1 MNEKRSLDLTTKYL
15 GLKLKNPLIASAGP
29 LSHKLENIKRL
40 EDAGASA
47 VVFFS
52 LFEEQIVHEALELM
66 HHSTFGT
73 ESYAEA
79 LSFFPEPDTYNL
91 TPDEYLVHIS
101 EAKRNVHIPII
112 GSLNGFTK
120 GGWIKYAK
128 RIQEAGADALELNIY
143 SLPTD
148 MSKTAFEVEEEY
160 LDIFRAVKGSVT
172 IPVAVKL
179 SPYFSATANM
189 AKKLDDAGA
198 DGLVLFNRFYQPD
211 IDLEN
216 LEVVANVL
224 LSTPQAMRLPLRWV
238 AILYGHLKCSM
249 AATSGIHDAKD
260 VLKMLMVGADATM
273 LCSTLLKNGPQ
284 YIEKILKEM
293 KEWMQEH
300 DYESVK
306 QMQGSMSQKSC
317 ANPHAFERANYI
329 KVLDSYVYNQAKR
342 A

>member
-1 MNEKRSLDLTTKYL
+1 
-15 GLKLKNPLIASAGP
+15 
-29 LSHKLENIKRL
+29 
-40 EDAGASA
+40 
-47 VVFFS
+47 
-52 LFEEQIVHEALELM
+52 
-66 HHSTFGT
+66 
-73 ESYAEA
+73 
-79 LSFFPEPDTYNL
+79 
-91 TPDEYLVHIS
+91 VHIS

-317 ANPHAFERANYI
+317 ANPQAFERANYI

>member
-1 MNEKRSLDLTTKYL
+1 M

-29 LSHKLENIKRL
+29 LSHKLDGIKRL
-40 EDAGASA
+40 EQSGVAA

-52 LFEEQIVHEALELM
+52 LFEEQIVHEGMELH

-79 LSFFPEPDTYNL
+79 LSFFPEADAYKL

-101 EAKRNVHIPII
+101 EAKRNVGIPII
-112 GSLNGFTK
+112 GSLNGFTE

-143 SLPTD
+143 YLPTD
-148 MSKTAFEVEEEY
+148 SSLTALQVEDRY

-189 AKKLDDAGA
+189 AKKLDEAGA

-224 LSTPQAMRLPLRWV
+224 LSTPQALRLPLRWI
-238 AILYGHLKCSM
+238 AILYGHLKCSL
-249 AATSGIHDAKD
+249 AATSGIHEAKD
-260 VLKMLMVGADATM
+260 VLKMLMVGADVTM
-273 LCSTLLKNGPQ
+273 LCSTLLKNGPG
-284 YIEKILKEM
+284 YVEKILKEM
-293 KEWMQEH
+293 TAWMLEH
-300 DYESVK
+300 EYESVK

-317 ANPHAFERANYI
+317 PNPQAFERANYI
-329 KVLDSYVYNQAKR
+329 KVLDSYVYGQVKR
-342 A
+342 

>member
-1 MNEKRSLDLTTKYL
+1 MSANHPLDLTTKYM
-15 GLKLKNPLIASAGP
+15 GLKLKNPLIVSAGP
-29 LSHKLENIKRL
+29 LSHKLENIVRL
-40 EDAGASA
+40 EQAGASA

-52 LFEEQIVHEALELM
+52 LFEEQIVHEALELT
-66 HHSTFGT
+66 HHATFGT

-101 EAKRNVHIPII
+101 EAKRNVRIPII
-112 GSLNGFTK
+112 GSLNGYTK

-143 SLPTD
+143 YLPTD
-148 MSKTAFEVEEEY
+148 ASVTSLEVEEQY
-160 LDIFRAVKGSVT
+160 LDIFRTVKGSVT

-179 SPYFSATANM
+179 SPYFSAMANM
-189 AKKLDDAGA
+189 AKKLDQAGA
-198 DGLVLFNRFYQPD
+198 DALVLFNRFYQPD

-224 LSTPQAMRLPLRWV
+224 LSTPQALRLPLRWI
-238 AILYGHLKCSM
+238 AILYGHLKCSL

-260 VLKMLMVGADATM
+260 VLKMLMVGADTTM

-284 YIEKILKEM
+284 QIEKILKDMQEWM
-293 KEWMQEH
+293 KEHE
-300 DYESVK
+300 YESVK

-317 ANPHAFERANYI
+317 PNPQAFERANYI
-329 KVLDSYVYNQAKR
+329 KVLDSYVYNQSKR
-342 A
+342 

>member
-1 MNEKRSLDLTTKYL
+1 MNEKTSLDLTTKYL
-15 GLKLKNPLIASAGP
+15 GLTLKNPLIASASP
-29 LSHKLENIKRL
+29 LSHKLETIQKL
-40 EDAGASA
+40 EEAGASA

-52 LFEEQIVHEALELM
+52 LFEEQIVHESLELQ

-73 ESYAEA
+73 ESFAEA
-79 LSFFPEPDTYNL
+79 LSYFPEPSNYVL
-91 TPDEYLVHIS
+91 TPDEYLVHLA
-101 EAKRNVHIPII
+101 EVKRKVKIPII

-143 SLPTD
+143 YLPTD
-148 MSKTAFEVEEEY
+148 FSKSAADVEQQY
-160 LDIFRAVKGSVT
+160 LDVFQTVKSSVT

-179 SPYFSATANM
+179 SPYFSSMANM
-189 AKKLDDAGA
+189 AKKFDDAGA

-224 LSTPQAMRLPLRWV
+224 LSTPQAMRLPLRWI
-238 AILYGHLKCSM
+238 AILYGHLKCDL
-249 AATSGIHDAKD
+249 AATSGIHNAQD
-260 VLKMLMVGADATM
+260 VLKMLMAGANATM

-284 YIEKILKEM
+284 YMQQILTEM
-293 KEWMQEH
+293 TQWMQERE
-300 DYESVK
+300 YESVQ

-317 ANPHAFERANYI
+317 PNPQAFERANYI
-329 KVLDSYVYNQAKR
+329 KVLESYAYNPVKR
-342 A
+342 S

>member
-1 MNEKRSLDLTTKYL
+1 MNQNNSLDLTTKYM
-15 GLKLKNPLIASAGP
+15 GLKLKNPLIASASP

-40 EDAGASA
+40 EQAGISA

-52 LFEEQIVHEALELM
+52 LFEEQIVHEAIELH

-79 LSFFPEPDTYNL
+79 LSFFPEPDMYKL

-101 EAKRNVHIPII
+101 EAKRNVGIPII

-143 SLPTD
+143 YLPTD
-148 MSKTAFEVEEEY
+148 TLKTALEVEEQY
-160 LDIFRAVKGSVT
+160 LDIFRAVKASVT

-189 AKKLDDAGA
+189 AKKFDEAGA

-238 AILYGHLKCSM
+238 AILYGHLKCNL
-249 AATSGIHDAKD
+249 AASSGIHDAED

-284 YIEKILKEM
+284 YVEKILKEM
-293 KEWMQEH
+293 TQWMQEH

-317 ANPHAFERANYI
+317 PNPQAFERANYI
-329 KVLDSYVYNQAKR
+329 KVLDSYVYGQAKR
-342 A
+342 